1 MEGHRRDEATT
12 GSGGEPSRRAVL
24 SWISGLGLAALFA
37 SRQGPAVAQDAT
49 PPAPTGM
56 VGLTAQLMGT
66 GQPASASGLELSLRR
81 LTIAPGGVMAA
92 HRHPGALVFIIEAG
106 TSHYT
111 VLGGTA
117 HVTRPATDGTPTPAE
132 DIPVGTEAILNP
144 GDWVFADGDASG
156 DPGGDPSDI
165 ARNAGDD
172 ELVILIAGLTR
183 VGEPFLIM
191 LDATPDATP
200 AP

>member
-1 MEGHRRDEATT
+1 MDRHRRHDVKT
-12 GSGGEPSRRAVL
+12 GSSGEPSRRAVL
-24 SWISGLGLAALFA
+24 SGIGGLSLAALFA
-37 SRQGPAVAQDAT
+37 TRPTPAVAQDAT

-66 GQPASASGLELSLRR
+66 GQPASATGLELTLRR

-106 TSHYT
+106 ASHYT

-117 HVTRPATDGTPTPAE
+117 QVTRPATDGTPTPAE

-156 DPGGDPSDI
+156 NPDGDPSDI
-165 ARNAGDD
+165 ARNDGTED
-172 ELVILIAGLTR
+172 LVILIAGLTCA
-183 VGEPFLIM
+183 GEPFLIP
-191 LDATPDATP
+191 LDDVP
-200 AP
+200 AS